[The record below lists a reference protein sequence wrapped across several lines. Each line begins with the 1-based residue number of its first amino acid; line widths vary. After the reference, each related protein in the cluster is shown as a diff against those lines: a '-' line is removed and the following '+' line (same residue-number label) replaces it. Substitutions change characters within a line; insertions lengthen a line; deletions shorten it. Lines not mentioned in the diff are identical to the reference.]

1 MKPLLILSG
10 QTASGKAA
18 VAVRV
23 AGLTNAELISVD
35 SMKVYRG
42 LDIGTGK
49 PTRAIRE
56 SVPFHLLDVV
66 DPNESFSLASYLDRA
81 RAALEE
87 IHARGRPALF
97 VGGTPL
103 YLRGLL
109 YGIFEGPAAD
119 WALRGELMKRAQE
132 SGPEVLHEELR
143 KLDPTTADRLHPRD
157 LTRVIRALEVMRV
170 SGRPISSHQRQ
181 YPAGRKAGEPGP
193 APSVAHRM
201 VALRRSDAD
210 LKERIH
216 RRVARMFAAGLLDE
230 VRRVLEGPG
239 FSRSAQKAIGY
250 REAIEHLKGVR
261 PLDETVELIERNTWR
276 MARKQRAWLKSF
288 PAVQW
293 LDVAADEPA
302 ETTAEKV
309 RRLLFAPECLN

>member
-1 MKPLLILSG
+1 
-10 QTASGKAA
+10 
-18 VAVRV
+18 
-23 AGLTNAELISVD
+23 
-35 SMKVYRG
+35 MKVYRG

-49 PTRAIRE
+49 PARAIRE
-56 SVPFHLLDVV
+56 KVPFHLLDVA
-66 DPNESFSLASYLDRA
+66 DPNESFSLARYLEQA

-87 IHARGRPALF
+87 IRARGRPALF

-119 WALRGELMKRAQE
+119 WALRGELMQRAQE
-132 SGPEVLHEELR
+132 HGPEILHEELR
-143 KLDPTTADRLHPRD
+143 TLDPATAARLHPRD
-157 LTRVIRALEVMRV
+157 LVRVIRALEVVRV
-170 SGRPISSHQRQ
+170 SGRPISSHQQQ
-181 YPAGRKAGEPGP
+181 YPAPEGA
-193 APSVAHRM
+193 AAAAHKM
-201 VALRRSDAD
+201 VALRRSEAD

-230 VRRVLEGPG
+230 VRAVLEGPG
-239 FSRSAQKAIGY
+239 FSRPAQKAIGY
-250 REAIEHLKGVR
+250 REAMEHLKGAR
-261 PLDETVELIERNTWR
+261 SLGETMELIERNTWR

-302 ETTAEKV
+302 EATAEKV
-309 RRLLFAPECLN
+309 RRLLFAPENLN

>member
-1 MKPLLILSG
+1 M
-10 QTASGKAA
+10 A
-18 VAVRV
+18 VCV

-49 PTRAIRE
+49 PARAIRE
-56 SVPFHLLDVV
+56 SVPFHLLDVA
-66 DPNESFSLASYLDRA
+66 DPNESFSLARYLEQA

-87 IHARGRPALF
+87 IRARGRPALF

-119 WALRGELMKRAQE
+119 WQLRGEWMQRAQE
-132 SGPEVLHEELR
+132 HGPEILHEELR
-143 KLDPTTADRLHPRD
+143 KLDPATAARLHPRD
-157 LTRVIRALEVMRV
+157 LVRVIRALEVAVV
-170 SGRPISSHQRQ
+170 SGRPISAHQRQ
-181 YPAGRKAGEPGP
+181 YPAPAG
-193 APSVAHRM
+193 AAAAAHRM
-201 VALRRSDAD
+201 VALRRSEAD

-230 VRRVLEGPG
+230 VRAVLEGPG
-239 FSRSAQKAIGY
+239 FSRPAQKAIGY
-250 REAIEHLKGVR
+250 REAMEHLRGAR
-261 PLDETVELIERNTWR
+261 PLGETMELIERNTWR

-302 ETTAEKV
+302 EATAEKV
-309 RRLLFAPECLN
+309 RRLLFAPENLN

>member
-1 MKPLLILSG
+1 
-10 QTASGKAA
+10 
-18 VAVRV
+18 
-23 AGLTNAELISVD
+23 
-35 SMKVYRG
+35 MKVYRG

-56 SVPFHLLDVV
+56 SVPFHLIDVA
-66 DPNESFSLASYLDRA
+66 DPDESFSLAQYLERA

-87 IHARGRPALF
+87 IRARGRPALF

-119 WALRGELMKRAQE
+119 WALRGELMRKAQE
-132 SGPEVLHEELR
+132 HGPEILHDELR
-143 KLDPTTADRLHPRD
+143 KLDPAAADRLHPRD
-157 LTRVIRALEVMRV
+157 LVRVIRALEVAVV

-181 YPAGRKAGEPGP
+181 YPAPEGAAVP
-193 APSVAHRM
+193 HRM
-201 VALRRSDAD
+201 VALRRSEED
-210 LKERIH
+210 LKERIR
-216 RRVARMFAAGLLDE
+216 RRVARMFDAGLLDE
-230 VRRVLEGPG
+230 ARRVLEGPG

-250 REAIEHLKGVR
+250 REAIEHLQGVR
-261 PLDETVELIERNTWR
+261 SLDETKELIERNTWR

-293 LDVAADEPA
+293 LEVAAEEPVEA
-302 ETTAEKV
+302 TAEKV
-309 RRLLFAPECLN
+309 RRLLFETDNRN

>member
-1 MKPLLILSG
+1 
-10 QTASGKAA
+10 
-18 VAVRV
+18 
-23 AGLTNAELISVD
+23 
-35 SMKVYRG
+35 MKVYRG

-49 PTRAIRE
+49 PAHAIQE
-56 SVPFHLLDVV
+56 TVPFHLLDVV
-66 DPNESFSLASYLDRA
+66 DPNESFSLARYLERA

-87 IHARGRPALF
+87 IRARGRPALF

-119 WALRGELMKRAQE
+119 WALRGELMQRAQE
-132 SGPEVLHEELR
+132 RGPEVLHEELR
-143 KLDPTTADRLHPRD
+143 KLDPATADRLHPRD
-157 LTRVIRALEVMRV
+157 LVRVIRALEVARV

-181 YPAGRKAGEPGP
+181 YPAGRKAGDP
-193 APSVAHRM
+193 APAAAVAHRM
-201 VALRRSDAD
+201 VALRRGDAD
-210 LKERIH
+210 LKERIR

-230 VRRVLEGPG
+230 VRAVLEGPG

-250 REAIEHLKGVR
+250 REAIEHLKGAR
-261 PLDETVELIERNTWR
+261 PLGETMELIERNTWR

-302 ETTAEKV
+302 EATADKV
-309 RRLLFAPECLN
+309 RRLLFAPENRN

>member
-1 MKPLLILSG
+1 M
-10 QTASGKAA
+10 A
-18 VAVRV
+18 VCV

-49 PTRAIRE
+49 PPRAVRE

-66 DPNESFSLASYLDRA
+66 DSNESFSLARYLQRA
-81 RAALEE
+81 RAAVEE
-87 IHARGRPALF
+87 IRARGRPALF

-119 WALRGELMKRAQE
+119 WALRDELMRKAQE
-132 SGPEVLHEELR
+132 HGPEVLHEELR
-143 KLDPTTADRLHPRD
+143 KLDPIAADRLHPRD
-157 LTRVIRALEVMRV
+157 LVRVIRALEVARA

-181 YPAGRKAGEPGP
+181 YPAP
-193 APSVAHRM
+193 APAVAHRM
-201 VALRRSDAD
+201 VALRRSEAD
-210 LKERIH
+210 LKERNR

-230 VRRVLEGPG
+230 VRAVLAGPG
-239 FSRSAQKAIGY
+239 FSRPAQKAIGY
-250 REAIEHLKGVR
+250 REAIGHLNGER
-261 PLDETVELIERNTWR
+261 SLGETMELIERNTWR

-293 LDVAADEPA
+293 LDVTADEPA
-302 ETTAEKV
+302 EATAEKV
-309 RRLLFAPECLN
+309 RRLLFTPENLN